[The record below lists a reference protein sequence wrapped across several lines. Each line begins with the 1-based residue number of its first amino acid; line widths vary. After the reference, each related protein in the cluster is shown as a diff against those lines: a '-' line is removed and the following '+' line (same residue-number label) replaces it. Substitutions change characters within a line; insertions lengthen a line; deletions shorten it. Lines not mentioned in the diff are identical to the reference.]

1 MLLGESFSGPIAAA
15 IAAAPPPGLR
25 GLILCAT
32 FLRNPRPELGYARFL
47 TGLLPVSLLPGVLLV
62 RMLLGPRAD
71 PGLRTQLLDAVSRV
85 EDRVMRARLRAV
97 IDVDAGPRMS
107 GVTLPVLYLSAR
119 DDRVVPRRAGT
130 MSWPDPA
137 GATGRDRRAAL
148 PAANRAAR
156 SGAGHH
162 GLHRTD
168 GPMRGRRSSRNQP
181 AGKAALRV
189 FHSENSTP
197 PRIRP
202 KVTPSDRTAGTL
214 PMKPTRK
221 ILPPMN
227 TRTRASAYFR

>member
-1 MLLGESFSGPIAAA
+1 M
-15 IAAAPPPGLR
+15 R

-130 MSWPDPA
+130 MSWP
-137 GATGRDRRAAL
+137 
-148 PAANRAAR
+148 
-156 SGAGHH
+156 
-162 GLHRTD
+162 
-168 GPMRGRRSSRNQP
+168 
-181 AGKAALRV
+181 
-189 FHSENSTP
+189 
-197 PRIRP
+197 
-202 KVTPSDRTAGTL
+202 
-214 PMKPTRK
+214 
-221 ILPPMN
+221 
-227 TRTRASAYFR
+227 